1 MPTTSIKTTQIK
13 DDAVTFDKIQNAT
26 SESVLIGRGSG
37 NGGGNYQDITLGT
50 GLSISGTTLNASSSV
65 SDGDKGDITV
75 SGSGTTWTID
85 NSVVTGSKIATNTI
99 TESKIQSGAIT
110 NTSISNSAGITLS
123 KLASQSSSQLVGT
136 SSSSGTVTAIT
147 LGSGLTMSGTTLS
160 ASGGGGGG
168 SYPTQSVVKP
178 SNETIYTTNPT
189 FAYDSHLSIT
199 VTTAGTYSWE
209 LDAIFQSAGG
219 ATRFDINGATSGT
232 GTASNWN
239 SGGRDMVGQWCAQI
253 SSFNTRTFGKAFG
266 IAVLS
271 AGATFKVGY
280 YAFDNG
286 NITLYSGSCLRIFK
300 ID

>member
-1 MPTTSIKTTQIK
+1 MPTTSIKTAQIK
-13 DDAVTFDKIQNAT
+13 DDAVTFEKIENA
-26 SESVLIGRGSG
+26 SAENVLIGRGSG
-37 NGGGNYQDITLGT
+37 NGGGNYQPITVGS
-50 GLSISGTTLNASSSV
+50 GLTMSGTTLNV
-65 SDGDKGDITV
+65 SGGVTDGDKGDITV
-75 SGSGTTWTID
+75 SGSGSIWTID
-85 NSVVTGSKIATNTI
+85 NGAVTGSKIAINTI
-99 TESKIQSGAIT
+99 TESRIQSGAIT
-110 NTSISNSAGITLS
+110 DNSIASSAGIALS
-123 KLASQSSSQLVGT
+123 KLASQSTSRLLGT
-136 SSSSGTVTAIT
+136 SSTSNVVTAID
-147 LGSGLTMSGTTLS
+147 LGTGLTLSGTTLS

-219 ATRFDINGATSGT
+219 STRFDINGASSGT

-286 NITLYSGSCLRIFK
+286 NITLYAGSCLRIFK
-300 ID
+300 IS